1 MARSESATLARR
13 LALPVL
19 VATAFAGLYVEAG
32 DIGAAL
38 FLDAEGAAGY
48 VRAATA
54 TALWLCA
61 AWLAKRALEYV
72 LVVVARARQVEFP
85 KILSDVGGVVLFAAA
100 IMALT
105 AVVYDRP
112 VTGIVATGGVLV
124 AIIGFAL
131 QAMISDVF
139 SGIALNVE
147 RPFRIGDWIEMESG
161 EAGEVIEINWRAT
174 RLVTINGEAITI
186 PNGVLAGR
194 RFINFYAPKR
204 PFRVHKTICLDY
216 SAPPER
222 AAAVLTSAIQATDG
236 VRADPAPI
244 VLVGECTERGV
255 EYVMHFWLDDYP
267 KQFPVSRDVVF
278 NALNYLNQAGLAPA
292 YPKRDVTIYER
303 AARAIAR
310 DMDVAELLH
319 RVELFHPLDS
329 SVLAQL
335 ARDVHPL
342 ELGSGATVVG
352 EGDSGQSMFVV
363 VAGRLEVL
371 NKVHDGAQRR
381 IATLEPG
388 SVFGEMSLLTG
399 SPRSATV
406 VSMTPVTLLEV
417 GKVNL
422 ERVLRTDP
430 QLADELSRI
439 QARRHEETGT
449 ALYFTPEDEKRASEI
464 GVGAAIKAKI
474 LRFFEL

>member
-1 MARSESATLARR
+1 MARSGSATLVRR

-19 VATAFAGLYVEAG
+19 VTAVFAGLSVEAG
-32 DIGAAL
+32 DIAAAL
-38 FLDAEGAAGY
+38 FPDAEDAPGHIGAA
-48 VRAATA
+48 AA

-61 AWLAKRALEYV
+61 AWLTKRALEYV
-72 LVVVARARQVEFP
+72 LVVVARARHVEFP
-85 KILSDVGGVVLFAAA
+85 KILLDVGGVVLFAAA

-105 AVVYDRP
+105 AFVYDRP

-236 VRADPAPI
+236 VLADPPPI

-255 EYVMHFWLDDYP
+255 EYIMHFWLDDYP
-267 KQFPVSRDVVF
+267 KQFPISRDVVF
-278 NALNYLNQAGLAPA
+278 NALNHLNQAGLAPA
-292 YPKRDVTIYER
+292 YPKRDVTLYER
-303 AARAIAR
+303 AAREIER
-310 DMDVAELLH
+310 DLDVAELLH

-329 SVLAQL
+329 AVLARL
-335 ARDVHPL
+335 ASDVHPL

-352 EGDSGQSMFVV
+352 EGEGGQSMFVV
-363 VAGRLEVL
+363 VAGRLQVL
-371 NKVHDGAQRR
+371 NKDDDGEQRR

-406 VSMTPVTLLEV
+406 ESMTPVTLLEV
-417 GKVNL
+417 GKTDL
-422 ERVLRTDP
+422 ERVLRADP
-430 QLADELSRI
+430 HLADELSRI
-439 QARRHEETGT
+439 QARRHEEKGT
-449 ALYFTPEDEKRASEI
+449 ALHFTAEDEKRASEI

-474 LRFFEL
+474 LSFFDL

>member
-174 RLVTINGEAITI
+174 RLVTINGEASVPSTA
-186 PNGVLAGR
+186 V
-194 RFINFYAPKR
+194 
-204 PFRVHKTICLDY
+204 CL
-216 SAPPER
+216 
-222 AAAVLTSAIQATDG
+222 
-236 VRADPAPI
+236 
-244 VLVGECTERGV
+244 
-255 EYVMHFWLDDYP
+255 
-267 KQFPVSRDVVF
+267 
-278 NALNYLNQAGLAPA
+278 
-292 YPKRDVTIYER
+292 
-303 AARAIAR
+303 
-310 DMDVAELLH
+310 
-319 RVELFHPLDS
+319 
-329 SVLAQL
+329 
-335 ARDVHPL
+335 
-342 ELGSGATVVG
+342 
-352 EGDSGQSMFVV
+352 
-363 VAGRLEVL
+363 
-371 NKVHDGAQRR
+371 
-381 IATLEPG
+381 
-388 SVFGEMSLLTG
+388 
-399 SPRSATV
+399 
-406 VSMTPVTLLEV
+406 
-417 GKVNL
+417 
-422 ERVLRTDP
+422 
-430 QLADELSRI
+430 
-439 QARRHEETGT
+439 
-449 ALYFTPEDEKRASEI
+449 
-464 GVGAAIKAKI
+464 
-474 LRFFEL
+474 